1 MTDLIV
7 ELYGTEIGLLRG
19 ERDDFDFHP
28 GPLGMARFGVGATT
42 LSVAVPLLTSVRPA
56 QRVMR
61 RNFFEEV
68 LAEGGIRA
76 QLASRARLD
85 NDNTMALLARYG
97 RDVAGALQIWDPTD
111 PYEPRAPHTEPVTDE
126 RIREMFDEVAASPLG
141 NNSIRRL
148 SSLAGVQDKVLLA
161 RVEGQWV
168 EPLDGYPSTHILKP
182 LSGKYRT
189 LIFDEEYGSRFARA
203 LGLAAFDTEVVAFDD
218 RQALVIERYDR
229 DVDGTRV
236 HQEDFNQALGYR
248 GDQKYELV
256 PDGRLRAIAGVLREH
271 SSQRERQRLLQMVTL
286 SAALGNLDMHAKN
299 ISVLHE
305 PGGEMRLAPMYDVVP
320 QLHMD
325 GIDQTLALYIANTN
339 DPHLV
344 CGGDLLAEGESWGLR
359 APRAIVTDALEQIHA
374 VAEQEIPHPGAEQSM
389 PQTIADRTARLLNS
403 LERITPPVPLPPA
416 DRPFTPRTAGGGW
429 GGPAQR

>member
-1 MTDLIV
+1 
-7 ELYGTEIGLLRG
+7 
-19 ERDDFDFHP
+19 
-28 GPLGMARFGVGATT
+28 
-42 LSVAVPLLTSVRPA
+42 
-56 QRVMR
+56 
-61 RNFFEEV
+61 
-68 LAEGGIRA
+68 
-76 QLASRARLD
+76 
-85 NDNTMALLARYG
+85 
-97 RDVAGALQIWDPTD
+97 
-111 PYEPRAPHTEPVTDE
+111 VTDE

-203 LGLAAFDTEVVAFDD
+203 RGLAAFDTEVVAFDG